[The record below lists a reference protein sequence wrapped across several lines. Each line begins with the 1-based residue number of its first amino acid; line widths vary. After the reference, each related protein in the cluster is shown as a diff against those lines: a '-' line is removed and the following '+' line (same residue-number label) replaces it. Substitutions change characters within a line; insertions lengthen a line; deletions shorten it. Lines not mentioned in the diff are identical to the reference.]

1 MLKKIRVIKPF
12 LSKRIKNNG
21 YINANYIQMNNKGKM
36 AELSQIFRDS
46 KYETFRILY
55 MKRNT
60 IIGDEIVNSKIPYLI
75 RVFKHDIRGI
85 RQDER
90 GINLLKEHMKKLKAN
105 GYYIV
110 RYNRNKAIRIL
121 NNDIRLTRVFYR
133 KIKGFRG
140 HFILGEKEYAF
151 IGIENGNIKLIKNQK
166 IKQLS
171 KINQKKI
178 EEKGLKKFQIKRHRD
193 IVGIINNIDNSK
205 LYSIMIITYKNY
217 IPKMVF
223 DISNKYLNKRRE
235 GLKKHLKVIDKEVN
249 IFLVTNECKVFKEIK
264 KLKAQRILQ
273 DIILYKNING
283 KLVIYE
289 MNKGVK

>member
-1 MLKKIRVIKPF
+1 MLKEIKVIKPF

-110 RYNRNKAIRIL
+110 RYNRNKAIKIL
-121 NNDIRLTRVFYR
+121 NNDIRLTRTFCS
-133 KIKGFRG
+133 KINGFRG

-171 KINQKKI
+171 RINQKKI

-205 LYSIMIITYKNY
+205 LYSIIIITDKNY
-217 IPKMVF
+217 IPKMIF

-235 GLKKHLKVIDKEVN
+235 GLEKHLKVIDKNVN
-249 IFLVTNECKVFKEIK
+249 IFLVTNECKVFKETN
-264 KLKAQRILQ
+264 KLKAQRILK

-289 MNKGVK
+289 INKGVK

>member
-1 MLKKIRVIKPF
+1 MLKEIRVIKPF

-75 RVFKHDIRGI
+75 KVFKHDIRGI

-171 KINQKKI
+171 KINQKRI

-205 LYSIMIITYKNY
+205 LYSIIIITDKNY
-217 IPKMVF
+217 IPKMIF
-223 DISNKYLNKRRE
+223 DISNKYLNKSRE
-235 GLKKHLKVIDKEVN
+235 GLEKHLKVIDKNVN
-249 IFLVTNECKVFKEIK
+249 IFLVTNECKVFKETN
-264 KLKAQRILQ
+264 KLKAQRILK

-289 MNKGVK
+289 INKGVK

>member
-1 MLKKIRVIKPF
+1 MLKEIRVIKPF

-21 YINANYIQMNNKGKM
+21 YINANYIQINNKGKM

-60 IIGDEIVNSKIPYLI
+60 IIGDEIVNSKITYLI

-85 RQDER
+85 REDER
-90 GINLLKEHMKKLKAN
+90 GINILKEHMKKLKAN

-110 RYNRNKAIRIL
+110 RYNRNKAIKIL
-121 NNDIRLTRVFYR
+121 NNDVRLTRVFYR

-171 KINQKKI
+171 RINQKKI

-205 LYSIMIITYKNY
+205 LYSIMIITDKNY
-217 IPKMVF
+217 IPKMIF
-223 DISNKYLNKRRE
+223 DISNKYLNKGKE
-235 GLKKHLKVIDKEVN
+235 ELKKHLKVIDKEVN

>member
-1 MLKKIRVIKPF
+1 MLKEIRVIKPF

-121 NNDIRLTRVFYR
+121 NNDIRLTRVFHS
-133 KIKGFRG
+133 KINGFRG
-140 HFILGEKEYAF
+140 NFILGEKEYVF

-171 KINQKKI
+171 KINQKRI

-205 LYSIMIITYKNY
+205 LYSIMIITDKNY

-223 DISNKYLNKRRE
+223 DISNKYLNKGKE
-235 GLKKHLKVIDKEVN
+235 ELKKHLKVIHKDVN

-289 MNKGVK
+289 INKGVK

>member
-1 MLKKIRVIKPF
+1 MLKEIRVIKPF

-121 NNDIRLTRVFYR
+121 NNDIRLTRVFHS
-133 KIKGFRG
+133 KINGFRG
-140 HFILGEKEYAF
+140 HFILGEKEYVF

-171 KINQKKI
+171 KINQKRI

-193 IVGIINNIDNSK
+193 IEGIINNIDNSK
-205 LYSIMIITYKNY
+205 LYSIMIITDKNY

-223 DISNKYLNKRRE
+223 DISNKYLNKGKE
-235 GLKKHLKVIDKEVN
+235 ELKKHLKVIHKDVN

-289 MNKGVK
+289 INKGVK

>member
-235 GLKKHLKVIDKEVN
+235 GLKKHLKVIDKNVN
-249 IFLVTNECKVFKEIK
+249 IFLVTNECKVFKETK
-264 KLKAQRILQ
+264 NLKAQRILQ

-289 MNKGVK
+289 INKGVE